1 MKVRGRALA
10 VVICVFAGLG
20 IVYALMHMGQGELIP
35 KRNLV
40 FSKESVNLHV
50 ENFLEDPSP
59 QVIKEAELYSEL
71 LGDEY
76 VLDSDLNVTSKGKNY
91 MSDTIVGAL
100 QEYLDQCPLLGGRRL
115 NVDYITRR
123 INCCL
128 SLSKVP
134 LYL

>member
-91 MSDTIVGAL
+91 LEEGTYSVYISFGKETETIYFDV
-100 QEYLDQCPLLGGRRL
+100 
-115 NVDYITRR
+115 
-123 INCCL
+123 
-128 SLSKVP
+128 K
-134 LYL
+134 